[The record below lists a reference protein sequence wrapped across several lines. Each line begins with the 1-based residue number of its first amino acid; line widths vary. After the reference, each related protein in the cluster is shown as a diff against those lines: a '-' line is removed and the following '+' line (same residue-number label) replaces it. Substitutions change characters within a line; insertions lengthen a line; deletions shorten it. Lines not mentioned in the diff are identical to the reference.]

1 MRVAEGYRACNGGG
15 GSEEL
20 IRWHRGIMG
29 AVNERIVPMDETDDF
44 EVADGDPDV
53 RGWQVIASDGER
65 VGEVD
70 ELLID
75 VEELRVRYLDVL
87 LDSGDDARDERHVLI
102 PVGHARLHER
112 DDRILVDGLD
122 RAAMLS
128 LPRYAQEP
136 LTHEFERRATAPFQ
150 PGPLDATAATRELER
165 AFDDEKFYET
175 RRPPRGD

>member
-1 MRVAEGYRACNGGG
+1 
-15 GSEEL
+15 
-20 IRWHRGIMG
+20 MG

-53 RGWQVIASDGER
+53 RGWQVIASDGVR

-87 LDSGDDARDERHVLI
+87 LDSGDHAREESHVLV

-112 DDRILVDGLD
+112 DDQILVDRLD
-122 RAAMLS
+122 SSGMLA

-136 LTHEFERRATAPFQ
+136 LTHDFEQKATAPFQ
-150 PGPLDATAATRELER
+150 VGPTDAATATRPLEE
-165 AFDDEKFYET
+165 AFDDARFYET
-175 RRPPRGD
+175 RRNPRGD

>member
-1 MRVAEGYRACNGGG
+1 
-15 GSEEL
+15 
-20 IRWHRGIMG
+20 MG

-53 RGWQVIASDGER
+53 RGWQVIASDGMR

-87 LDSGDDARDERHVLI
+87 LDSGDDVRDEPHVLV

-112 DDRILVDGLD
+112 DDRILVDRLD
-122 RAAMLS
+122 STAMLA

-136 LTHEFERRATAPFQ
+136 LTHEFERQATAPFQ
-150 PGPLDATAATRELER
+150 PGPLDAAAATRELEQ
-165 AFDDEKFYET
+165 AYDDSRFYDT
-175 RRPPRGD
+175 RRTPRGD